1 MGQAYNLKVYLYDQL
16 NQELLEV
23 SICKIM
29 HKISDPNSLLSKNYC
44 IYINTGQEISN
55 NICIFA
61 LVMTTSI
68 SIVNV
73 STFLPRFLSDD
84 FLVSLFQLMKFYN
97 FENIKQLPVR
107 NNFFIIFIYIKK
119 LLMLCSRKNFDTDTQ
134 KKVKIRLFIS

>member
-107 NNFFIIFIYIKK
+107 NNFFIIFTYIK
-119 LLMLCSRKNFDTDTQ
+119 N
-134 KKVKIRLFIS
+134 